1 MVTAINTPTTP
12 TALAYWNMLKDAS
25 DTVKIE
31 LISLISMSMIH
42 KDGKSSSTETRNMLA
57 KYAGMWRGEES
68 ADEIMATIREN
79 QTIREPI
86 TF

>member
-1 MVTAINTPTTP
+1 MLTAINTPTTP
-12 TALAYWNMLKDAS
+12 TALTYWNMLKDAS

-31 LISLISMSMIH
+31 LISLLSRSMIR
-42 KDGKSSSTETRNMLA
+42 KDAQSSSAETRSMLA
-57 KYAGMWRGEES
+57 KYAGMWNDDEC

-79 QTIREPI
+79 RTIREPI